1 MKRRGFLTMSLM
13 LLMSTSTYAG
23 KYTSLISTEAAMIY
37 ITNQKNQPK
46 PLPKPDTGNIQPDP
60 IPQPS
65 ITQPQPLPM
74 PSTSSTT
81 QRYYNK
87 SNKSRT
93 RIFKR

>member
-1 MKRRGFLTMSLM
+1 MKRRGFLTISLM
-13 LLMSTSTYAG
+13 LLMSSSTYAG

-37 ITNQKNQPK
+37 IANQKNQPG

-65 ITQPQPLPM
+65 ITQPLPM

-87 SNKSRT
+87 SRT